1 MKNKKEYI
9 IIVVAIAL
17 IAIGKIT
24 YDQYQ
29 IKTTYEKAINEI
41 SNADYISAVITLRS
55 IEEEKYRDT
64 ESWITY
70 CEAHILYDEGK
81 IDTAHRLAD
90 SLDFKYQTAEQQEET
105 DTFIS
110 KLEQKY
116 DGYLEKKKAEEKRA
130 YEAKIRTGVPFV
142 GMSEHD
148 ITKTSLGVPSP
159 DVRHNNECIN
169 GEQYTANLYDFYNGS
184 NIVFTARC
192 VQGKVTNVWDYR
204 DDPVST
210 SSKANKLQSSTSS
223 SNPYKSYDEGYE
235 DVYYDE
241 DYDWDRYWE
250 DDEYADGVDDAM
262 EDGGW

>member
-1 MKNKKEYI
+1 MDNKKKYI

-17 IAIGKIT
+17 IVIGKIA

-41 SNADYISAVITLRS
+41 SNADYISAIITLRS

-70 CEAHILYDEGK
+70 CKAHILYDEGK
-81 IDTAHRLAD
+81 IDTAHWLAD

-105 DTFIS
+105 DVFIS
-110 KLEQKY
+110 KIEQKY
-116 DGYLEKKKAEEKRA
+116 DGYLETKKAEEKKA

-142 GMSEHD
+142 GMSEQD
-148 ITKTSLGVPSP
+148 IAKTSLGTPSP

-184 NIVFTARC
+184 YIVFTARC
-192 VQGKVTNVWDYR
+192 VQGKVTEVWDYR
-204 DDPVST
+204 DDPVPT
-210 SSKANKLQSSTSS
+210 SSKSKKLESSTKKQSD
-223 SNPYKSYDEGYE
+223 PYNASDYSDPE
-235 DVYYDE
+235 DFYYDNEDDFWDYEEAE
-241 DYDWDRYWE
+241 DYYY
-250 DDEYADGVDDAM
+250 EYG
-262 EDGGW
+262 E